1 MGLPNVRAAVCRARL
16 FHRPAIDPRAI
27 LSLSLSANGLL
38 TTYYYANNRSRIKQ
52 IVSHWVPS

>member
-27 LSLSLSANGLL
+27 LSLSLRQRSPHNLL
-38 TTYYYANNRSRIKQ
+38 LREQSIENKTNSITLGT
-52 IVSHWVPS
+52 

>member
-38 TTYYYANNRSRIKQ
+38 TTYYYANNRSRNE
-52 IVSHWVPS
+52 